1 VKRQVSGGYELEV
14 QMTALGSFVPANGVG
29 AVSLNVTST
38 GSTSA
43 GYITTYDCGAR
54 ELVSS
59 VNFPAGGTVG
69 NAVIAP
75 LSLRGTVCFYSSAP
89 TDIVV
94 DINGWFAAGEAF
106 NTVGPKR
113 VFDTRPGQS
122 PESLRVVAKKQVSR
136 AYELEVQMTEL
147 GRFTPADGMSAVS
160 LNVTS
165 VGSGAAGYITVYP
178 CGTRE
183 FVASVNYPAGGIVGN
198 AVIVPVSADGT
209 VCFYSSTATDIV
221 VDING
226 WFVA

>member
-1 VKRQVSGGYELEV
+1 
-14 QMTALGSFVPANGVG
+14 MTALGAFVPATGVG

-38 GSTSA
+38 GSAAA
-43 GYITTYDCGAR
+43 GFITVYSCGAR
-54 ELVSS
+54 ELVAS

-69 NAVIAP
+69 NAVTAP
-75 LSLRGTVCFYSSAP
+75 LSSTGTVCFYSSSP